1 MKELSAEDLERI
13 AEQLIETGNLIR
25 QHGKDA
31 LRVTEGWKP
40 GAKTAN
46 LDPDRGGDRYE
57 TVLMPNSIGKQIRFM
72 VKVPANDPTGEA
84 VVAERDVPSDVMNDE
99 LVSLLNS
106 VNLDAYNLRVIVKAA
121 VPQGTRVHK
130 VTAETGAD
138 VAVAGWCR
146 SCHRDNRYCEP
157 VATRKDGS
165 KRYRDYCNWCGEWAA
180 AHKGQE
186 PPLELVKAKHEGR
199 HITQRMVEQATRK
212 KAS

>member
-1 MKELSAEDLERI
+1 MNDEDLERI
-13 AEQLIETGNLIR
+13 AEQLIDTGNLIR

-31 LRVTEGWKP
+31 IRVTEGWKP
-40 GAKTAN
+40 GAKSAN

-57 TVLMPNSIGKQIRFM
+57 TVLMPNSVGKQVRFM
-72 VKVPANDPTGEA
+72 VRVPSNDPTGET
-84 VVAERDVPSDVMNDE
+84 VVGERDVPSDEMNAE
-99 LVSLLNS
+99 LLAHLEQIHAGS
-106 VNLDAYNLRVIVKAA
+106 YNIRVIVKAA

-130 VTAETGAD
+130 ITAETGAD

-180 AHKGQE
+180 ANKGQE
-186 PPLELVKAKHEGR
+186 PPLELVKVKHEGR
-199 HITQRMVEQATRK
+199 HVTQRMVEHASRK